1 MKLTLVALLSIFAC
15 TAVPALAGDQTFK
28 ANDVV
33 AFFEKQKELRA
44 TRGICVGTAD
54 ECAAAEVK
62 DHASAFDLLINFK
75 KGSAELSP
83 EARANL
89 IEFSV
94 ALHAPQLST
103 MIFAIDG
110 FTDASGSLN
119 GNLLLSQRRALSV
132 VTFLR
137 SLGVKDGML
146 VARGWGQ
153 TNFREADPFDPLNRR
168 VESRILQ

>member
-1 MKLTLVALLSIFAC
+1 MKLALVVLIASLAV
-15 TAVPALAGDQTFK
+15 TAVPVRAGGQAYKAGDI
-28 ANDVV
+28 V
-33 AFFEKQKELRA
+33 AFFAKQKELRA
-44 TRGICVGTAD
+44 TRGICVGTAED
-54 ECAAAEVK
+54 CAAAEVK
-62 DHASAFDLLINFK
+62 DHASGFDLLINFK

-94 ALHAPQLST
+94 ALNSPQLSSST
-103 MIFAIDG
+103 FAIDG
-110 FTDASGSLN
+110 FTDASGTAN
-119 GNLLLSQRRALSV
+119 GNLALSQRRALSV

-146 VARGWGQ
+146 LARGWGQ
-153 TNFREADPFDPLNRR
+153 TNFRETDPYDPLNRR

>member
-1 MKLTLVALLSIFAC
+1 MVVLLSLFAC
-15 TAVPALAGDQTFK
+15 TAIPALAGDQTYK
-28 ANDVV
+28 SSDIV

-44 TRGICVGTAD
+44 TRGICVGTAED
-54 ECAAAEVK
+54 CAAAEVK
-62 DHASAFDLLINFK
+62 DHTNGFDLLINFK

-94 ALHAPQLST
+94 ALHAPQLSST
-103 MIFAIDG
+103 IFAIDG
-110 FTDASGSLN
+110 FTDASGSVN

-137 SLGVKDGML
+137 ALGVKDGTL

-153 TNFREADPFDPLNRR
+153 TNFRETDPFDPLNRR